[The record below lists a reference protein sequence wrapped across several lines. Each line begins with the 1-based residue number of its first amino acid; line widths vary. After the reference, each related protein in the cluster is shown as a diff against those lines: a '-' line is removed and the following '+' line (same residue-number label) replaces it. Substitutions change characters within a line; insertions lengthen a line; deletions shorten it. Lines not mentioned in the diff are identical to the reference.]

1 MEEKFANG
9 MTTKGLIPQ
18 IYKQLTQFNLKNT
31 QPDLKMGRGTE
42 QIFFQR
48 KHTDDPQ
55 AHENILNFANHQIHA
70 S

>member
-1 MEEKFANG
+1 VEEEFAND

-18 IYKQLTQFNLKNT
+18 IYKQLTLNLKNT
-31 QPDLKMGRGTE
+31 EPDLKTGRGTE

-48 KHTDDPQ
+48 KHIDDPQ
-55 AHENILNFANHQIHA
+55 AHENMLNFANHQIHA